1 MPTGRVTEEG
11 VINGT
16 SYRKWV
22 AYGNGKT
29 LYYIGGGRGKR
40 RGRGWLRKQKKKEL
54 ENGKE

>member
-11 VINGT
+11 VINGI
-16 SYRKWV
+16 SYRKRV

-54 ENGKE
+54 TNEE